1 MPDINNTRVSFYYYY
16 YYYYYNMFIVLKTRR
31 GLYYYNNIIR
41 TAAAAVE
48 LGGRMQH
55 VDPRDKKVLYS
66 CIIGNTEKS
75 ISSA

>member
-1 MPDINNTRVSFYYYY
+1 MPDVNNTRVSFYY

-31 GLYYYNNIIR
+31 GLYYNNIIR

-55 VDPRDKKVLYS
+55 VDPRDKKVLY
-66 CIIGNTEKS
+66 IRNTEKS
-75 ISSA
+75 ICSA